1 MFYFKKKI
9 FIFFLVLFIIPNQ
22 SNTDENLI
30 NTLKK
35 GKNIIF
41 IRHSLAPGN
50 GDPSGFILSD
60 CSTQRNLNEKGI
72 IQSKKIGNFFKK
84 NNIKIGKV
92 LSSEWCR
99 CKDTSF
105 YAFTKYSTFNGLNSF
120 YDPIFYENKK
130 NQIKSLKKFVKNW
143 DGKSNLILVTHY
155 VVILEIL
162 NLGASS
168 GEVIVTNKDYKTL
181 GRIKID

>member
-22 SNTDENLI
+22 SKTEENLI

-60 CSTQRNLNEKGI
+60 CTTQRNLN
-72 IQSKKIGNFFKK
+72 KK
-84 NNIKIGKV
+84 
-92 LSSEWCR
+92 
-99 CKDTSF
+99 
-105 YAFTKYSTFNGLNSF
+105 
-120 YDPIFYENKK
+120 
-130 NQIKSLKKFVKNW
+130 
-143 DGKSNLILVTHY
+143 
-155 VVILEIL
+155 
-162 NLGASS
+162 
-168 GEVIVTNKDYKTL
+168 
-181 GRIKID
+181 